1 MPEAGPVTELLVL
14 FAWSFLAATLLP
26 APSEIPLA
34 YVVRSHGM
42 LAMPILVA
50 TFGNFLGAC
59 TTYAIGRWGGA
70 RFGSGHNNEVAADRI
85 RRYGAPLLLLSWVP
99 VVGDAFVAAAG
110 WAQVAWWPFAS
121 FTFVGKLLRYVVVA
135 WVTSRI
141 A

>member
-1 MPEAGPVTELLVL
+1 MPQGGPVTELLVL

-34 YVVRSHGM
+34 YVVRSRDM
-42 LAMPILVA
+42 LATPILVA

-70 RFGSGHNNEVAADRI
+70 RFGSGRNKEVAADRI

-99 VVGDAFVAAAG
+99 VVGDAFVAGAG
-110 WAQVAWWPFAS
+110 WAQIAWWPFAS
-121 FTFVGKLLRYVVVA
+121 FTFAGKLLRYVVVA
-135 WVTSRI
+135 WVTLRI